1 MNITY
6 NDIKKDLPV
15 EQLHRL
21 FFLAGWA
28 GSEATCDLDV
38 LPYFNIPFINSTIVI
53 SAWENERLIGAVRV
67 LSDKF
72 GRSTIYDLVIDPEYR
87 NEGIGSELVT
97 RCIAHYPD
105 SEWSLETSEENI
117 GFYEKIGFIRSKS
130 VHFRIKGKYQP
141 E

>member
-1 MNITY
+1 MDITY
-6 NDIKKDLPV
+6 DDNKKDLPV

-28 GSEATCDLDV
+28 GSEAACDPDI
-38 LPYFNIPFINSTIVI
+38 LPHFNIPFINSTIVV
-53 SAWENERLIGAVRV
+53 SAWERERLIGAVRV

-72 GRSTIYDLVIDPEYR
+72 GRSIIYDLVIDPEYR
-87 NEGIGSELVT
+87 NKGIGRELVN
-97 RCIAHYPD
+97 RCITHYPN

-117 GFYEKIGFIRSKS
+117 GFYEKIGFKRSKS
-130 VHFRIKGKYQP
+130 VHYRIKGKYQP